1 MNFLIH
7 VRLGSCHQLP
17 SEIVYFR
24 AVEQQFSSINGDG
37 QADDAPGSLY
47 RSVNGEDLKNH
58 RKVETHMGEV
68 ICSRHGEPYP
78 NGRSSYIYRK
88 LFGQWL
94 QRS

>member
-47 RSVNGEDLKNH
+47 RSVNGEDLKVLVH
-58 RKVETHMGEV
+58 RVSKEGKENKEKIVLPMSFNQQH
-68 ICSRHGEPYP
+68 
-78 NGRSSYIYRK
+78 
-88 LFGQWL
+88 
-94 QRS
+94 